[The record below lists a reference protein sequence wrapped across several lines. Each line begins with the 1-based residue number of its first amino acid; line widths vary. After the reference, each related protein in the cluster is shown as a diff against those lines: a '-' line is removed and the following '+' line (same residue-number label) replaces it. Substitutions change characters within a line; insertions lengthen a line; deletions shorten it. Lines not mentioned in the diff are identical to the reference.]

1 MTFPAIAPTALITG
15 ALGQDGRLL
24 AAHLLAAGYRV
35 VGLVQ
40 PGRTLPADGTLS
52 AMQLDHTSLADAE
65 ALRRLLDVVRPNQ
78 IYHLAALHHSSQE
91 GGALDRAALC
101 QAMLTQNFLAT
112 KNLAFAMLE
121 SQVHAHLVFAA
132 SSQMY
137 RTGPEDR
144 TIIESTPRDPA
155 TFYGHTKSW
164 SVDLLSFLRTEHGLR
179 ASNAILFNHESPIRG
194 KQFVSRKITSAAAD
208 AKLGRPVKLSLQNLA
223 ARTDWSSARDVARA
237 MHLMASAEMAGDF
250 VVGSG
255 TLHSVQDIVEAAFGA
270 VNLDWRQYVT
280 APKNQTAHGL
290 AGSPGK
296 LRDALGWRPTI
307 GFEAMIR
314 EMVGQDLERNSDVP
328 KQHL

>member
-1 MTFPAIAPTALITG
+1 MTLPATAPTALITG

-35 VGLVQ
+35 IGLVKS
-40 PGRTLPADGTLS
+40 GRTLPADGTLS
-52 AMQLDHTSLADAE
+52 PMQLDHTSLADAQ
-65 ALRRLLDVVRPNQ
+65 ALRRLLDVVRPNE

-112 KNLAFAMLE
+112 KTLAFAMVDT
-121 SQVHAHLVFAA
+121 QVHAHLVFAA

-137 RTGPEDR
+137 RSRPGDR
-144 TIIESTPRDPA
+144 TITESSPRDPA
-155 TFYGHTKSW
+155 AFYGHTKSW
-164 SVDLLSFLRTEHGLR
+164 SVDLLSFLRSEHGLR

-223 ARTDWSSARDVARA
+223 ARTDWSSARDVILA
-237 MHLMASAEMAGDF
+237 MHLMASAETAGDF

-270 VNLDWRQYVT
+270 VDLDWRQYVT
-280 APKNQTAHGL
+280 AHKSEAAHGL
-290 AGSPGK
+290 AADPGK
-296 LRDALGWRPTI
+296 LRDALGWRPMVS
-307 GFEAMIR
+307 FEDMIR
-314 EMVGQDLERNSDVP
+314 EMVEQDL
-328 KQHL
+328 KQ

>member
-52 AMQLDHTSLADAE
+52 AMQLDHTSLADAA

-280 APKNQTAHGL
+280 APKSEGAHGL
-290 AGSPGK
+290 AGCPGK
-296 LRDALGWRPTI
+296 LRSTLGWRATTS
-307 GFEAMIR
+307 FEDMIR
-314 EMVGQDLERNSDVP
+314 EMVNHDLRQHPSVP
-328 KQHL
+328 Q